1 MQSPLRKS
9 WLPLIVLAGLV
20 TQSQAQ
26 MGWTL
31 DQCRQHYGKA
41 VSAPVRNIDPGMDQ
55 YHFKSGKLELYVRI
69 SAEMHVV
76 TAVYYSRLDR
86 GPFSNADLMQL
97 LRENGGDL
105 SWVPLGGEQA
115 PSADQKNWMGI
126 RNGKTV
132 MTASYRLMEEGEG
145 YVLNVR
151 AGS

>member
-1 MQSPLRKS
+1 
-9 WLPLIVLAGLV
+9 
-20 TQSQAQ
+20 
-26 MGWTL
+26 
-31 DQCRQHYGKA
+31 
-41 VSAPVRNIDPGMDQ
+41 
-55 YHFKSGKLELYVRI
+55 
-69 SAEMHVV
+69 MHVV

>member
-1 MQSPLRKS
+1 MQNLFRKA
-9 WLPLIVLAGLV
+9 WLTLTMLAGLV

-31 DQCRQHYGKA
+31 DQCQQHYGKP
-41 VSAPVRNIDPGMDQ
+41 VSAPVKNIDPGVNQ

-69 SAEMHVV
+69 SVDMHVV
-76 TAVYYSRLDR
+76 TAVYYSRLDH
-86 GPFSNADLMQL
+86 GPLSSAELMKL
-97 LRENGGDL
+97 LQENGKDL

-115 PSADQKNWMGI
+115 PSADEKSWMGI

-132 MTASYRLMEEGEG
+132 MSASYRLMEEGEG